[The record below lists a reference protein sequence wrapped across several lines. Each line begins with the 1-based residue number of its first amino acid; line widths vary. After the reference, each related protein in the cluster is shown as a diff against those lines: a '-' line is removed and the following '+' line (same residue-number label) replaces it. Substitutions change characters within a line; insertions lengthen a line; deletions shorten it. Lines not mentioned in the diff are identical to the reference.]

1 LEERSKLPKTKAEI
15 VRIDRKE
22 EEGQAEAV
30 FPEVIDVVRNM
41 PDRQTNL
48 SRVLCMAENRAGSR

>member
-1 LEERSKLPKTKAEI
+1 MEERSKLPKTKAEI

>member
-1 LEERSKLPKTKAEI
+1 MEERSKLPKTKAKI